1 MIPTQNERAAT
12 FAALHHDPA
21 KLLLLPNAWDVA
33 SALVFE
39 AAGFPA
45 VATTS
50 AGLAWAWGYR
60 DGEGIPLSLLLAT
73 VARMTA
79 VLKVPLS
86 VDFESGY
93 GRTPEEIAAAVRAVI
108 EAGAVGINL
117 EDRDFS
123 DKAPLRDLA
132 AQTEI
137 LRAARQATEGTG
149 VPLFVNARTDIYLGQ
164 IGEPGSWRARTLER
178 LRAFV
183 DAGADGVFVPALTDP
198 EDIAAI
204 TAGLSGS
211 PRTPLNVLALVGMPP
226 APHLRE
232 LGVARL
238 SLGSGAMRAIYGQLR
253 PLAAELQGPGTFDTF
268 AEGTPQGGGS
278 IPYREMQGLMPG

>member
-1 MIPTQNERAAT
+1 MTMIPTQKERALR

-50 AGLAWAWGYR
+50 AALAWAWGYR
-60 DGEGIPLSLLLAT
+60 DGEGLPLPLLLTT
-73 VARMTA
+73 VARMA
-79 VLKVPLS
+79 AALWVPLS

-93 GRTPEEIAAAVRAVI
+93 GRTPGEIATAVRSVI

-123 DKAPLRDLA
+123 GGAPLRDLA
-132 AQTEI
+132 LQVEI
-137 LRAARQATEGTG
+137 LGAAREAADGTG

-164 IGEPGSWRARTLER
+164 VGEPGGRRAHTLER

-183 DAGADGVFVPALTDP
+183 AAGADGVFVPALTDP
-198 EDIAAI
+198 ADIATI
-204 TAGLSGS
+204 TAGLHG
-211 PRTPLNVLALVGMPP
+211 TPLNLLALPGVPP
-226 APHLRE
+226 VPRLRE
-232 LGVARL
+232 LGVARM
-238 SLGSGAMRAIYGQLR
+238 SLGSGAMRAVYGKLR
-253 PLAAELQGPGTFDTF
+253 QVSAELQGPGTFESL
-268 AEGTPQGGGS
+268 AAGA
-278 IPYREMQGLMPG
+278 IPYAEMQGLMPDGSR

>member
-1 MIPTQNERAAT
+1 VTLIPTQKERAT
-12 FAALHHDPA
+12 SFAALHHDPA
-21 KLLLLPNAWDVA
+21 KLLILPNAWDVA
-33 SALVFE
+33 SALLFE

-60 DGEGIPLSLLLAT
+60 DGEGIPLPHLLLT

-79 VLKVPLS
+79 GLKVPLS

-93 GRTPEEIAAAVRAVI
+93 GRTPAEIAAAVRAVI

-123 DKAPLRDLA
+123 DRAPLRDLA
-132 AQTEI
+132 AQAEI
-137 LRAARQATEGTG
+137 LSAARQAAEATG
-149 VPLFVNARTDIYLGQ
+149 VPLFLNARTDVYLGQ
-164 IGEPGSWRARTLER
+164 IGEPGSRREHTLER

-183 DAGADGVFVPALTDP
+183 DAGADGVFVPALKDP

-204 TAGLSGS
+204 AEGLPG
-211 PRTPLNVLALVGMPP
+211 TPLNVLALAGMPP
-226 APHLRE
+226 VPRLRE
-232 LGVARL
+232 LGVARM
-238 SLGSGAMRAIYGQLR
+238 SLGSGAMRAIYGRLR
-253 PLAAELQGPGTFDTF
+253 PMAAELQGPGTFETF
-268 AEGTPQGGGS
+268 AEGTVPGGGS
-278 IPYREMQGLMPG
+278 IPYAEMQGLMPR